1 MRKKVQQDHDKWLV
15 SMGVKLGK
23 PKQPK
28 QGIYDI
34 PDYKKD
40 LRTLLP
46 LSNNVGN
53 GHAKKANAYSGSD
66 NIIVGQAY
74 NKGNYVVLSKAEAA
88 DPATGKRR

>member
-23 PKQPK
+23 SKQLK

-40 LRTLLP
+40 LRTLPP

-53 GHAKKANAYSGSD
+53 GHVKPSNEYTGTYITGIATMHKSNAVPVT
-66 NIIVGQAY
+66 NKQQAIDIS
-74 NKGNYVVLSKAEAA
+74 NM
-88 DPATGKRR
+88 RRN

>member
-40 LRTLLP
+40 LRTLPP
-46 LSNNVGN
+46 LSNNVDN
-53 GHAKKANAYSGSD
+53 GYAKKANTYSGSD
-66 NIIVGQAY
+66 NLIVGQAY